1 MQLSVLSAA
10 CIWGWN
16 WELRSSIRRPAEN
29 LEYDQTIACPTLL
42 NSMDTAESAEVT
54 GGLCGLFFLCFFLM
68 TLVYGHIEVKATAY

>member
-1 MQLSVLSAA
+1 M
-10 CIWGWN
+10 
-16 WELRSSIRRPAEN
+16 RRPAEN